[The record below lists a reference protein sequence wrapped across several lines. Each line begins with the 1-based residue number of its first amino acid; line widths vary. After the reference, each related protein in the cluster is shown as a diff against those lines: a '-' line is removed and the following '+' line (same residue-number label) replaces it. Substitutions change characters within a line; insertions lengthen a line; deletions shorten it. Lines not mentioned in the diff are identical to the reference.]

1 MDEKSENTRQ
11 TWVDQD
17 DAPELKDDF
26 FEKGIWRI
34 GDRVVPREEGQAA
47 AREALRRGRPRAA
60 RRKVS
65 VTVRYDEDIVRAFKA
80 KGPGW
85 QTRMNEALG
94 EWLKAHSG

>member
-1 MDEKSENTRQ
+1 MIFLRRASGGSGTGS
-11 TWVDQD
+11 
-17 DAPELKDDF
+17 F
-26 FEKGIWRI
+26 
-34 GDRVVPREEGQAA
+34 RVKRG
-47 AREALRRGRPRAA
+47 REALRRGRPRAA

-65 VTVRYDEDIVRAFKA
+65 VTVRYDEDIVKAFKA